1 MNKIKKVLKALIK
14 TLIVL
19 LIVSVFVIVT
29 MFFPYIAGTIIF
41 LIGIVIIF
49 TNFYSEEE

>member
-1 MNKIKKVLKALIK
+1 MDKEKILKALIK

-19 LIVSVFVIVT
+19 SIVSVFVIIA

-41 LIGIVIIF
+41 LIGIVMIF
-49 TNFYSEEE
+49 MNFYRWEE